1 MMDKTRTP
9 DAYFAKESP
18 WREELQAVRKALLA
32 TGLAE
37 EIKWGS
43 PFYTFEGKHI
53 VGLTAFKNYFCLWF
67 PQGALL
73 KDDKKVL
80 MNAQEGVTRAQR
92 QWRMATAKDIKPA
105 VIKAYVKEAVALA
118 KEGKEIKPRRARP
131 LVVPAELKAALAEN
145 KKAKTSFDAMT
156 KTLRR
161 EYADYIAEA
170 KQAATKARR
179 LEKIMPLIV
188 AGKGLNDKYRKA

>member
-1 MMDKTRTP
+1 MDKTKTP

-18 WREELQAVRKALLA
+18 WREELAAVRKALLA
-32 TGLAE
+32 TGLDE

-43 PFYTFEGKHI
+43 PFYTLEGKHI

-80 MNAQEGVTRAQR
+80 MNAQEGVTKAQR
-92 QWRMATAKDIKPA
+92 QWRMTSAKEIKPA
-105 VIKAYVKEAVALA
+105 LIKSYVKEAAALA
-118 KEGKEIKPRRARP
+118 REGKEIKADRSKP
-131 LVVPAELKAALAEN
+131 LVVPPELKAALAKD
-145 KKAKTSFDAMT
+145 KKAKTAFEVMT
-156 KTLRR
+156 KTYQR

-170 KQAATKARR
+170 KQAATKERR
-179 LEKIMPLIV
+179 LEKILPMIA
-188 AGKGLNDKYRKA
+188 AGKGLHDKYRK